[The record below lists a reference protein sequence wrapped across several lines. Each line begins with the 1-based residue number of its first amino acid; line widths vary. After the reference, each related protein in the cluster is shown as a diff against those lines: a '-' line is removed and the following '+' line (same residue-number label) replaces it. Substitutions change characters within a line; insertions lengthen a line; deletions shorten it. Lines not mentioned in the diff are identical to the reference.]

1 MMGFRTLKTKE
12 VADICGVTEECIRQ
26 NAKKVGIVLENGK
39 AHEYTEDELKK
50 IQLVL
55 MKNQTSQGTQV
66 NVVKEN
72 LQTGLEV
79 GLATNILANSGDV
92 EAMREF
98 CEVLMQKTQAQHD
111 LLLEQQKTKELEAKN
126 QLLIEQKEAA
136 EAETERIF
144 KHNENFHHHLK
155 TATELA
161 KEFDTSPNRIGRIA
175 NKLHLKQEPIYGKLG
190 KAQLNNG
197 RWIDVFYYNEDAQFV
212 IAENLD

>member
-1 MMGFRTLKTKE
+1 MKTKE

-39 AHEYTEDELKK
+39 AHEYTEEELKK
-50 IQLVL
+50 VQLEL
-55 MKNQTSQGTQV
+55 MKNQTNQGKKTQGG
-66 NVVKEN
+66 VVESN
-72 LQTGLEV
+72 LQNELEV

-111 LLLEQQKTKELEAKN
+111 LLLEQQKNKELEAKN

-144 KHNENFHHHLK
+144 KYNENFHHHLK

-161 KEFDTSPNRIGRIA
+161 KEFGTNPNKIGRIA
-175 NKLHLKQEPIYGKLG
+175 TKLHLKREPIYGKLG
-190 KAQLNNG
+190 KTQLNNG
-197 RWIDVFYYNEDAQFV
+197 RWVDTFYYNEDAQFV
-212 IAENLD
+212 IAENL

>member
-1 MMGFRTLKTKE
+1 MMDFRTLKTKE

-50 IQLVL
+50 IQLEL
-55 MKNQTSQGTQV
+55 MKNAQNAGGQKTEGS
-66 NVVKEN
+66 VVKEN
-72 LQTGLEV
+72 LQSTLEV

-92 EAMREF
+92 EAMRE
-98 CEVLMQKTQAQHD
+98 
-111 LLLEQQKTKELEAKN
+111 QKTKELEAKN

-144 KHNENFHHHLK
+144 KYNENFHHHLK
-155 TATELA
+155 TATEIA
-161 KEFDTSPNRIGRIA
+161 KELGTSPNRIGRIA
-175 NKLHLKQEPIYGKLG
+175 TKLHLKREPIYGKLG
-190 KAQLNNG
+190 KLQLNNG
-197 RWIDVFYYNEDAQFV
+197 RWVDVFYYNEDAQFV